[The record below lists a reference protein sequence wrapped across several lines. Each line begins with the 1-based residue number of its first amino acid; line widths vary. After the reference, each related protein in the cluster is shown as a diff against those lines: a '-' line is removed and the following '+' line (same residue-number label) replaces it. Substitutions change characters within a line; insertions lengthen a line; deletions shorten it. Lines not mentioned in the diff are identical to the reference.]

1 MRIPTE
7 SSYAGSADNG
17 VFCVER
23 LRFSKKI
30 NIYGVGR
37 WGGGRGGRCWWVR
50 NIHLN
55 KEWALISN
63 NSVNISIKC
72 ALERLDCLL
81 LERQNRVVFGLH

>member
-37 WGGGRGGRCWWVR
+37 WGGGRGGGSGGAVLVGSKYPLKQRMGT
-50 NIHLN
+50 NI
-55 KEWALISN
+55 K
-63 NSVNISIKC
+63 
-72 ALERLDCLL
+72 
-81 LERQNRVVFGLH
+81 

>member
-30 NIYGVGR
+30 NIYGVRR
-37 WGGGRGGRCWWVR
+37 WGGGRGGEVLVGSKYPLKQRMGT
-50 NIHLN
+50 NI
-55 KEWALISN
+55 K
-63 NSVNISIKC
+63 
-72 ALERLDCLL
+72 
-81 LERQNRVVFGLH
+81 